1 MARVLEH
8 QVGAHQATRGI
19 LSLGFDIAVMGSE
32 GAAHLGQAGD
42 MDVDRPATEIIAPR
56 QRDAC
61 TPTARQQRAE
71 DDDRRPDLL
80 DQLVG
85 SLRDEVLVGGDIDRE
100 ALPIEALDSAPE
112 RLEHLGHRVDIGDVG
127 DVLEDVGTLSEQCRC
142 HELEDGVLRSPGGHL
157 AVERRSGPDEDA
169 LHDTD
174 YYRSRVLARTVRH
187 PRPQP
192 ARQMPALSRLV

>member
-1 MARVLEH
+1 
-8 QVGAHQATRGI
+8 
-19 LSLGFDIAVMGSE
+19 
-32 GAAHLGQAGD
+32 
-42 MDVDRPATEIIAPR
+42 MDVDRPAAEIIASR

-61 TPTARQQRAE
+61 SPTARQQRAE

-85 SLRDEVLVGGDIDRE
+85 SLRDEVLVGWDLDRE
-100 ALPIEALDSAPE
+100 ALPIEALDPAPK
-112 RLEHLGHRVDIGDVG
+112 RLEHLGHRVDIGDGG